1 MRRLRERA
9 YRSRVLSA
17 LVLAVALH
25 LALALSLA
33 PLRQRIPLV
42 RHIGYEGALR
52 ILPEISVRRPVGEA
66 ASELEMAYGLGSD
79 AFLRVIDTR
88 TVDSPLEADDLTQD
102 DVGDFEEDYGEEI
115 RRQLEQALL
124 QPTSRDVVIVRLVK
138 PAYPPTSV
146 AAGVQ
151 GVLVFRLHVTKR
163 GGVARAWL
171 LSSEVDEDCEASAR
185 RAVLQ
190 WKFRPHL
197 VAGTPVD
204 FLVDQRIRFRLHDVL
219 EAQVPGLRVRR
230 R

>member
-1 MRRLRERA
+1 
-9 YRSRVLSA
+9 V
-17 LVLAVALH
+17 VLAVAFH

-42 RHIGYEGALR
+42 RHLGYEGSLR

-66 ASELEMAYGLGSD
+66 ESELATAYGLGSD
-79 AFLRVIDTR
+79 MFLRVIDMR
-88 TVDSPLEADDLTQD
+88 TVDNPLEADDLTQD
-102 DVGDFEEDYGEEI
+102 DLGAFEEEYGEEI
-115 RRQLEQALL
+115 RRQLEQALP
-124 QPTSRDVVIVRLVK
+124 QPTSRDVVIVRPVI

-146 AAGVQ
+146 AAGVE
-151 GVLVFRLHVTKR
+151 GVLVFRLHVSKR
-163 GGVARAWL
+163 GRVARAWL

-190 WKFRPHL
+190 WTFRPHL

-204 FLVDQRIRFRLHDVL
+204 FLVDQRIRFRLYDVL
-219 EAQVPGLRVRR
+219 EAQAPGLRMRR